1 MARVVNNTTTSYSTI
16 GVATTLGWENDECA
30 RTYMQQLQIRG
41 HAILSA
47 HHWKIKH
54 LKEFYPRSARLL
66 GLNVNKGD
74 EVCVRFRAP
83 GAKQTF
89 LPFHEVLCTLIHE
102 IAHCKYSRHDKY
114 FWQLYA
120 QLAVESER
128 LEFQMTSRMT
138 LESINQHPGF
148 MERSRLGES
157 LLTPASVNGDPALM
171 RQLLAD
177 AARRRLEM
185 GQREERDG
193 CTRDNTSNT
202 NTNTNTTTSNS
213 NSSSNNGLNDNNWI
227 CQRCGNVNISA
238 LTVCGFCSDILGQ
251 GENEEGWDCRRCAF
265 HNYCNLQYCEACN
278 CTRRAPPQS
287 SVFRVQKISVL
298 TEYVDYFSAYT
309 LLGRLADALDPLL
322 HERQWKVES
331 LSEFYPQT
339 INVMS
344 QCEVTTT
351 SGSVVV
357 NVRLRSP
364 NTSSEMLPTAY
375 VYSAVVHQLAHL
387 VVRNHGVL
395 FFKAWFSL
403 LQHGLLSNEAQVVL
417 SMGSDVRSSL
427 HCFTEQLHVFS
438 ETYGG
443 DGESLS
449 RLRPFVY
456 NLLCADC
463 GTAVKRERS
472 PTDAE
477 MTVGEQLISKRP
489 LRKWMCTRC
498 SFLNQIGGF
507 LFCEMC
513 GASRSL
519 CTLANGMVGVSQ
531 EEPVTIVDDDVE
543 ELCSVNSY
551 DVVVVL

>member
-1 MARVVNNTTTSYSTI
+1 MARLMDNTIASYSTI

-47 HHWKIKH
+47 HRWKIKH

-83 GAKQTF
+83 GSKQTF

-120 QLAVESER
+120 ELAVECER
-128 LEFQMTSRMT
+128 LEFSMTSRIMT
-138 LESINQHPGF
+138 EPTNRHPRF
-148 MERSRLGES
+148 IERNRLGE
-157 LLTPASVNGDPALM
+157 LLPTTSSIRSNPVLM
-171 RQLLAD
+171 RHVLVDEAQ
-177 AARRRLEM
+177 RRLEM
-185 GQREERDG
+185 NQRGERDG
-193 CTRDNTSNT
+193 CTRDHAPINT
-202 NTNTNTTTSNS
+202 NTNNS
-213 NSSSNNGLNDNNWI
+213 NVLDEKNWI
-227 CQRCGNVNISA
+227 CQRCGNSNTFGI
-238 LTVCGFCSDILGQ
+238 TVCDFCSDILGL

-278 CTRRAPPQS
+278 CTRRVPPQS
-287 SVFRVQKISVL
+287 SVFRVHKIGVL
-298 TEYVDYFSAYT
+298 TEFVDNFSACA

-322 HERQWKVES
+322 HERQWQVEC
-331 LSEFYPQT
+331 LSEFYPPT
-339 INVMS
+339 MNVMS
-344 QCEVTTT
+344 QSEVKNT
-351 SGSVVV
+351 SGSLVVK
-357 NVRLRSP
+357 VRLRSP
-364 NTSSEMLPTAY
+364 NISSEMLPTAY
-375 VYSAVVHQLAHL
+375 VYSAVMHQLAHMME
-387 VVRNHGVL
+387 RNHGVL
-395 FFKAWFSL
+395 FFRAWLSL
-403 LQHGLLSNEAQVVL
+403 LQHGLLSEEAQVVL

-427 HCFTEQLHVFS
+427 SCFTQQLRIFS
-438 ETYGG
+438 ENNGG
-443 DGESLS
+443 DAGSLS
-449 RLRPFVY
+449 QTRPFVY

-472 PTDAE
+472 LTTAE
-477 MTVGEQLISKRP
+477 VIVGTPLNSKKS
-489 LRKWMCTRC
+489 LRRWMCTRC

-519 CTLANGMVGVSQ
+519 CTPTNGDKLSGSQ
-531 EEPVTIVDDDVE
+531 EEPVIIVDDEVE
-543 ELCSVNSY
+543 ELRSVNSD